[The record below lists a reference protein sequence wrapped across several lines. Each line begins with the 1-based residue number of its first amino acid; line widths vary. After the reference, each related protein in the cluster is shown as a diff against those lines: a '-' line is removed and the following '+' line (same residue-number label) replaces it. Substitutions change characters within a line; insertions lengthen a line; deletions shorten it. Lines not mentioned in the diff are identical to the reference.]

1 MEHARVRLR
10 TLSILASALALAAT
24 PALADLAVRLTAV
37 DGVPQ
42 IELIGS
48 YPQSHYTVYR
58 ADDPAGPWRAI
69 SNFDVLCLASCFAPD
84 FTAEPGRTY
93 WYRFDLLV
101 PPGSVRSMGPY
112 AVTIPA
118 SLAKPIGARVVPNP
132 ARGPTGVEIYLAGAA
147 SAEPL
152 RVEVRVLDLQG
163 RRVRSLF
170 DGALPRGLTR
180 LPWDGLDDAGR
191 VSAPGAY
198 LVIARSPMG
207 TTTTRLIR
215 LR

>member
-1 MEHARVRLR
+1 MRFR
-10 TLSILASALALAAT
+10 TLSILASTLALALAAT
-24 PALADLAVRLTAV
+24 PALADPAVRLRAV

-69 SNFDVLCLASCFAPD
+69 SDFDVLCLASCFATD

-101 PPGSVRSMGPY
+101 PPGAIRSMGPY

-118 SLAKPIGARVVPNP
+118 SLARTIGARVVPNP
-132 ARGPTGVEIYLAGAA
+132 ARGSTGVEIYLAGAA
-147 SAEPL
+147 GAEPL
-152 RVEVRVLDLQG
+152 RVEVRVLDVQG

-170 DGALPRGLTR
+170 DGTLPRGLTR

-198 LVIARSPMG
+198 LVMARSPIG
-207 TTTTRLIR
+207 ATTTRLIR